1 MVSCLLESITQTF
14 WLILWVKQQLTSLL
28 YLSHC
33 KLSHSVINVTEQSS
47 CVINCTR
54 DKQQNHNTSNI
65 VIGYTAWVTHLI
77 SVQSVVTFSVFDRQ
91 KQETGATATSQW
103 DSDATPAPRSIRP
116 LCVACLLMMQHMT
129 SPWQPGERW
138 PFTVILV
145 SISGGYKEQDNNA
158 LVKVDCNSMSSLFT
172 ALRLCRAVLAWAKC
186 PSVCPAICQTHE
198 LW

>member
-91 KQETGATATSQW
+91 KQETGLYNLWVQRRLVSGTVMLRQHRAASGHCVLLAVDDAAHDVAVATRWTMAIYRYTSQY
-103 DSDATPAPRSIRP
+103 IRW
-116 LCVACLLMMQHMT
+116 LQ
-129 SPWQPGERW
+129 
-138 PFTVILV
+138 
-145 SISGGYKEQDNNA
+145 
-158 LVKVDCNSMSSLFT
+158 
-172 ALRLCRAVLAWAKC
+172 RAR
-186 PSVCPAICQTHE
+186 
-198 LW
+198 